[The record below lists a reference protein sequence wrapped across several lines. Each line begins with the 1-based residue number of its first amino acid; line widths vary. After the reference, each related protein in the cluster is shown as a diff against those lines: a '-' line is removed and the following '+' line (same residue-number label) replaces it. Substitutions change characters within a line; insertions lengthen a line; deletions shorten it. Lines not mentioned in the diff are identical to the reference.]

1 MNSINNYLYRRFI
14 IFLFTLPIFIIFGFM
29 NLSIKLF
36 PTVVEIKHFGNK
48 TQATIGN
55 KFIFSNSVKH
65 SLLIPNVKEAKM
77 ISSIGDYKIVLVG
90 RDGENYSVTSFFSS
104 PKDES
109 KQLLLKRLNTAIK
122 SNVNFTFEIIDKKAV
137 ILSTLCIIIP
147 SLILYFWISYKIKH
161 PKQSERILENQKNKE
176 ELEEELYLKNHP
188 ISEAELERQALESPN
203 PVEEPKKNDDEQY
216 KDINNS
222 IIK

>member
-1 MNSINNYLYRRFI
+1 
-14 IFLFTLPIFIIFGFM
+14 M

-90 RDGENYSVTSFFSS
+90 RDGENYSVTSSFSS